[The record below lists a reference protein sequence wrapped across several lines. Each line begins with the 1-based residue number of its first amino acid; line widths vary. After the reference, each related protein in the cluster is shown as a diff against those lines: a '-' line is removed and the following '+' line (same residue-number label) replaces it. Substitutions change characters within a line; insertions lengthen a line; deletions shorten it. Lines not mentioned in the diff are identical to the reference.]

1 MRDEKKRG
9 TMNDERGSKDSNSSI
24 HHSSFRVHRLTS
36 SLIPSPARICVPV
49 CERRA
54 IDLRQAVARASE
66 VADIIELR
74 LDYLQGDELFKALR
88 SLPSLI
94 SASARPIIVTLRP
107 IEQGGQREMDN
118 LTRIIFWVEHFL
130 YDKPHVD
137 FADIELD
144 LAELFQQ
151 REKDEGKELLNWE
164 RVICSEHYFAGPPVD
179 LWKIF
184 ERMASSPARI
194 LKIAVRVN
202 DITDCI
208 EIFRL
213 LEHARR
219 EGREMIAVA
228 MGEAGIATRILA
240 PSRGAFLTYG
250 SSDEEHASA
259 PGQLSASEL
268 RHVYRVHKL
277 NHETEIMGLVGFPV
291 SHSLSPRIHNAA
303 FDALNVNAVYIPFEV
318 REAGEFLR
326 RMVHPRTREINWRLR
341 GLSVTAPYKSDVL
354 RYLDW
359 VEAKAEEIG
368 AVNTIVVEDEEL
380 RGYNT
385 DAAALL
391 APLVEKGLSLRGAR
405 CAIIGAGGAARC
417 ALWSLRQEGAR
428 VTVFARDV
436 LKAGPTA
443 EKFGADCR
451 ELDGASFDGFDLVI
465 NATPLGTRGEREDE
479 TPALA
484 GQLLGARMAYDL
496 VYNPGDTRFLR
507 EARAAGCETLSGLA
521 MLIAQASEQFKLWTG
536 QTAPLDVMNEAAQ
549 RGM

>member
-1 MRDEKKRG
+1 VIAFQFI
-9 TMNDERGSKDSNSSI
+9 I
-24 HHSSFRVHRLTS
+24 HHSSFIIFS
-36 SLIPSPARICVPV
+36 KPSDLRSTTCICVPV

-54 IDLRQAVARASE
+54 IDLRQAVTRASE

-88 SLPSLI
+88 GLPALI
-94 SASARPIIVTLRP
+94 SASTRPVIVTLRP
-107 IEQGGQREMDN
+107 IEQGGQREMNN

-130 YDKPHVD
+130 YGKPHVD

-144 LAELFQQ
+144 LAQLFQR

-164 RVICSEHYFAGPPVD
+164 RVICSQHYFAGPPDD

-184 ERMASSPARI
+184 SEMLTTPARI
-194 LKIAVRVN
+194 LKVAVQAN

-208 EIFRL
+208 AIFRL
-213 LEHARR
+213 LEHAQR

-228 MGEAGIATRILA
+228 MGEAGLATRILA

-250 SSDEEHASA
+250 SSDEDRQSA
-259 PGQLSASEL
+259 PGQVSAASL
-268 RHVYRVHKL
+268 RDIYRVHKL
-277 NHETEIMGLVGFPV
+277 NHETEVMGLVGSPV

-318 REAGEFLR
+318 QDAGEFFR
-326 RMVHPRTREINWRLR
+326 RMAHPRTREINWRLR
-341 GLSVTAPYKSDVL
+341 GLSITAPHKSAVMEH
-354 RYLDW
+354 LDW
-359 VEAKAEEIG
+359 IAPDAEEIG
-368 AVNTIVVEDEEL
+368 AVNTIVIEDGAM

-391 APLVEKGLSLRGAR
+391 VPLLEKGLSLGGVR
-405 CAIIGAGGAARC
+405 CAVIGAGGAARC
-417 ALWSLRQEGAR
+417 ALWGLRQQGAR
-428 VTVFARDV
+428 VRVFARDA
-436 LKAGPTA
+436 LKATATA

-451 ELDGASFDGFDLVI
+451 ELDGASFDDFDLVI

-484 GQLLGARMAYDL
+484 DQLRGARMAYDL

-507 EARAAGCETLSGLA
+507 EARAAGCETTGGLA

-536 QTAPLDVMNEAAQ
+536 RDAPLDVMKEAALS
-549 RGM
+549 GL

>member
-1 MRDEKKRG
+1 MIQ
-9 TMNDERGSKDSNSSI
+9 SFNSS
-24 HHSSFRVHRLTS
+24 
-36 SLIPSPARICVPV
+36 ARICVPV

-54 IDLRQAVARASE
+54 IDLRQAVTRASE

-88 SLPSLI
+88 GLPALI
-94 SASARPIIVTLRP
+94 SASTRPIIVTLRP

-144 LAELFQQ
+144 LAQLFEQ

-164 RVICSEHYFAGPPVD
+164 RVICSQHYFAGPPED
-179 LWKIF
+179 LWKTF
-184 ERMASSPARI
+184 RQMASSPARI
-194 LKIAVRVN
+194 LKIAVEAN

-208 EIFRL
+208 TIFRL

-228 MGEAGIATRILA
+228 MGEAGIATRILS

-250 SSDEEHASA
+250 SSDEDHASA
-259 PGQLSASEL
+259 PGQISAAEL
-268 RHVYRVHKL
+268 RNIYRVHKL
-277 NHETEIMGLVGFPV
+277 NCETEIMGLVGSPV

-318 REAGEFLR
+318 LDAGEFLR
-326 RMVHPRTREINWRLR
+326 RMAHPRTREIKWRLR
-341 GLSVTAPYKSDVL
+341 GLSVTAPHKAAVMEH
-354 RYLDW
+354 LDW
-359 VEAKAEEIG
+359 IEASAQEIG
-368 AVNTIVVEDEEL
+368 AVNTIVVEDKGL

-391 APLVEKGLSLRGAR
+391 VPLLEKGLSLTDAR
-405 CAIIGAGGAARC
+405 CAVIGAGGAARC
-417 ALWSLRQEGAR
+417 ALWSLRQEGTR
-428 VTVFARDV
+428 VTLFARDV
-436 LKAGPTA
+436 VKAGPTA

-451 ELDGASFDGFDLVI
+451 ELEGASFDGFDLVI

-484 GQLLGARMAYDL
+484 DQLRGARMAYDL
-496 VYNPGDTRFLR
+496 VYNPRDTRFLR
-507 EARAAGCETLSGLA
+507 EARAAGCETASGLA
-521 MLIAQASEQFKLWTG
+521 MLVAQASEQFKLWTG
-536 QTAPLDVMNEAAQ
+536 KTAPLDVMNEAVQ
-549 RGM
+549 RS